1 MQQNRNMQK
10 YFKTEKASFLVQEM
24 FNFHHVLFSFLCV
37 SSFMDVLP
45 KWWELYIEG
54 SVCLSVSR
62 SCSCGGRCRHMKAAQ
77 PKATGFF

>member
-1 MQQNRNMQK
+1 MQQYRKMQK

-54 SVCLSVSR
+54 SVCLSVEV
-62 SCSCGGRCRHMKAAQ
+62 AVVVADVDL
-77 PKATGFF
+77 